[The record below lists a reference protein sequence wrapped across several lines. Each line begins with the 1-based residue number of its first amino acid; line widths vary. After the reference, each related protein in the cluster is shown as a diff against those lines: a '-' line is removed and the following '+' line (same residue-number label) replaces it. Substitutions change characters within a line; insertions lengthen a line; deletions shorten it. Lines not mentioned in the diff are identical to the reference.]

1 LKTAGK
7 GGEEPIPPV
16 ENGGKKMKLFGKKD
30 TEKSNIGWS
39 RSTARNLSGQTEVLG
54 FALRAHSSYN

>member
-1 LKTAGK
+1 
-7 GGEEPIPPV
+7 
-16 ENGGKKMKLFGKKD
+16 MKLFGKKD